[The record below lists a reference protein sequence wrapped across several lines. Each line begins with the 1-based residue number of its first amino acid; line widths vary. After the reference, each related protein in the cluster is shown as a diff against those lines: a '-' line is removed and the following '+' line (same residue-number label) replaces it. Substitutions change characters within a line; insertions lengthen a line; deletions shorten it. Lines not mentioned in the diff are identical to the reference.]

1 MTADPSESPENT
13 ESAEAPQPSARV
25 ISAPQPVRIL
35 VANAK
40 GGSGK
45 TTVATN
51 LASLFA
57 NRNETSVL
65 IDYDPQASSTQWL
78 QSRQAD
84 QRYIHGVAAY
94 RRAATQITRSWHLRN
109 MPADTSKVIIDT
121 PSGLT
126 GSLLNELVRECD
138 VVLIPVTP
146 SPIDIRA
153 TTVFIKDLL
162 LCPAYRSSPR
172 RVAVLANRARKNTL
186 VYSKLELFLRSLK
199 IPFIATFRDTQF
211 YVRASEYGMG
221 LYDLDNAQQ
230 ADLTDWQQLID
241 WIDKEQ

>member
-1 MTADPSESPENT
+1 MSVNSSDGPK
-13 ESAEAPQPSARV
+13 PSARV
-25 ISAPQPVRIL
+25 ISAPQPIRIM

-51 LASLFA
+51 LSSLFA

-65 IDYDPQASSTQWL
+65 IDYDPQASATQWL

-84 QRYIHGVAAY
+84 HPYIHGVAAY
-94 RRAATQITRSWHLRN
+94 RRATSQITRSWHLRN
-109 MPADTSKVIIDT
+109 MPSDTSKVIIDT
-121 PSGLT
+121 PSGLS

-138 VVLIPVTP
+138 VVLVPVTP

-162 LCPAYRSSPR
+162 LCPAYRSAPR

-186 VYSKLELFLRSLK
+186 VYAKLELFLRSLK

-211 YVRASEYGMG
+211 YVRASEYGLG
-221 LYDLDNAQQ
+221 LHDLDNAQR
-230 ADLTDWQQLID
+230 ADLTDWQELID
-241 WIDKEQ
+241 WIDQE